1 MMKINA
7 TRLPTCAARAAL
19 ISLAAGAMAC
29 AMPAMAQ
36 NGLDDRPRTVR
47 DVALTPLTDLN
58 LNQDEIPP
66 LLVAARNDP
75 YDNQGI
81 NGCAAIL
88 SRVADLDAILGD
100 DYDTLAPTERQLSA
114 TAVASRVVGSFIPF
128 RGIIRELSG
137 ANDRQRDFREAI
149 AAGMMRRAYLKGR
162 GESLGC
168 DYPASPA
175 TPELVAR
182 LQAIAAEEE
191 ARRDRG
197 DDDDVDNARGADN
210 GPVVDENGFYS
221 EPVVQQTD

>member
-1 MMKINA
+1 
-7 TRLPTCAARAAL
+7 
-19 ISLAAGAMAC
+19 
-29 AMPAMAQ
+29 MAQ

-66 LLVAARNDP
+66 LLVESRNNP
-75 YDNQGI
+75 YASDGI
-81 NGCAAIL
+81 GGCADIRD
-88 SRVADLDAILGD
+88 RVADLDAILGD

-114 TAVASRVVGSFIPF
+114 TSVASRVVGSFIPF

-191 ARRDRG
+191 TRGNRNGNDADRRPEQR
-197 DDDDVDNARGADN
+197 

-221 EPVVQQTD
+221 EPVVQSTD

>member
-1 MMKINA
+1 
-7 TRLPTCAARAAL
+7 
-19 ISLAAGAMAC
+19 
-29 AMPAMAQ
+29 MAQ

-58 LNQDEIPP
+58 LNQDDIPP
-66 LLVAARNDP
+66 LLVDARNDP

-100 DYDTLAPTERQLSA
+100 DYDTLAPSERQLSA
-114 TAVASRVVGSFIPF
+114 TSVASRVVGSFIPF

-175 TPELVAR
+175 TPELIAR
-182 LQAIAAEEE
+182 LRAVDAENE

-197 DDDDVDNARGADN
+197 DDSDRRADS

-221 EPVVQQTD
+221 EPVVQQVN